1 MMQAIM
7 KQLRGGWNPW
17 VNSDE
22 SRGYTL
28 FEDCLENYL
37 RYVSKMDRKKTI
49 NSYTSR
55 VNILRT
61 YIKTQLIPIKYVYQF
76 DEIFVNDF
84 LDWILLDRDS
94 SPTTRNNYHGWCS
107 GLAEYLISRKYIK
120 TNPVEKIKLLKE
132 DAKIRKDLSPTQ
144 LKQMVSY
151 LKKEDP
157 HFLLACYMEY
167 FTFTRPTELTY
178 LKVGDISIENQSIF
192 VSGEFSTFTH

>member
-1 MMQAIM
+1 MSYLNVRNTSINNVLGFTYPKLHQGKSWYIDFYAFDPADGKMRRKKYMLDSIEKVTERRKRAAEMMQAIM

-76 DEIFVNDF
+76 DEIFE
-84 LDWILLDRDS
+84 
-94 SPTTRNNYHGWCS
+94 GW
-107 GLAEYLISRKYIK
+107 E
-120 TNPVEKIKLLKE
+120 
-132 DAKIRKDLSPTQ
+132 Q
-144 LKQMVSY
+144 
-151 LKKEDP
+151 KK
-157 HFLLACYMEY
+157 
-167 FTFTRPTELTY
+167 
-178 LKVGDISIENQSIF
+178 
-192 VSGEFSTFTH
+192 